1 MAGVS
6 VFDLN
11 ELGDGKVS
19 LFKASIWLVSLGII
33 NGVHGNKG
41 NRALI
46 PLASIRRYLNGEQV
60 RLDPIVASAIS
71 QPKVSTFLLGKWLK
85 LRRLTYIILESLY
98 NIDYIERDGH
108 GRFIITRWSPLWGI
122 ASTGNVNELYKA
134 ILIAITS

>member
-1 MAGVS
+1 MAGVG
-6 VFDLN
+6 VFELR
-11 ELGDGKVS
+11 ELGDGRVS

-46 PLASIRRYLNGEQV
+46 PLASIRRFLNGEQV
-60 RLDPIVASAIS
+60 RIDPIVASAIS
-71 QPKVSTFLLGKWLK
+71 QPKVSAFLLGKWLK
-85 LRRLTYIILESLY
+85 LRRLTYIILESLC
-98 NIDYIERDGH
+98 NIGYIERDGH
-108 GRFIITRWSPLWGI
+108 GRFIVTRRSPLWGI